1 VLRRHRD
8 TIAQVL
14 ADPPT
19 RGRPASA
26 RRIRS
31 RQKESSRA
39 ARPDDSL
46 ATEAITPKPRATSL
60 LCANE
65 IARQWALRRLLLFSW
80 RPPAPYRLSDDKLVP
95 ASAATRP
102 DRSLTAN
109 LGAMTVSELAERIE
123 ARLAG
128 LEQEMSRLQAAE
140 QVLAATRPQA
150 VAAEPAPQPR
160 SPEPAQQP
168 SARDRASRRRAPD
181 NAAARR
187 ASTPAPVLALSR
199 ELDAGLRN
207 RP

>member
-1 VLRRHRD
+1 M
-8 TIAQVL
+8 
-14 ADPPT
+14 
-19 RGRPASA
+19 
-26 RRIRS
+26 
-31 RQKESSRA
+31 
-39 ARPDDSL
+39 
-46 ATEAITPKPRATSL
+46 TP
-60 LCANE
+60 
-65 IARQWALRRLLLFSW
+65 
-80 RPPAPYRLSDDKLVP
+80 
-95 ASAATRP
+95 
-102 DRSLTAN
+102 
-109 LGAMTVSELAERIE
+109 SELAERIE

-128 LEQEMSRLQAAE
+128 LEQEISRLQAAE